1 MHGLFVCLLL
11 YSMSEV
17 NIVTTLSFRHRH
29 VPLIS
34 VRAIRANIVVSFHRW
49 CSMVKLGCVLLAER
63 ARQILA
69 ATLTTSDQIT
79 FQRSEST
86 SLVSALLSRLLIQRC
101 AGAGNV

>member
-1 MHGLFVCLLL
+1 
-11 YSMSEV
+11 MSEV

-34 VRAIRANIVVSFHRW
+34 LRAIRANIVVSFHRW
-49 CSMVKLGCVLLAER
+49 CSLVNFPGCVLLAAR

-69 ATLTTSDQIT
+69 VNNIGSST